1 MGKLLTQISLLSQR
15 LMNKMLDQT
24 FLIFR
29 CNINCNINYKLL

>member
-1 MGKLLTQISLLSQR
+1 MGKLLAKISLLSQR

-24 FLIFR
+24 ILIFR

>member
-15 LMNKMLDQT
+15 LMNEMLDQT